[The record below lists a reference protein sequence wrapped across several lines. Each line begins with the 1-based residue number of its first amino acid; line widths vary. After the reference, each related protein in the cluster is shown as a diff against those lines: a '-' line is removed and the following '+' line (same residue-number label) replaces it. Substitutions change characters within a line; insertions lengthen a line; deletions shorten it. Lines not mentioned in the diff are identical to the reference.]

1 MAAFHTEILDVFEK
15 GDCMKK
21 ILYVGLLAALVV
33 LMGGTVAKADSIT
46 DGDISLS
53 ASVTGSTATVTIQCL
68 DAACS
73 GWYLGDLTL
82 KGFTFSGAPS
92 VNTAPTGYTVANGG
106 QNNKGVGNGG
116 GCNGTQGGKA
126 VCFDAALPLATA
138 LGNSPITFIANI
150 SGGGSNGGPLHVQ
163 VTGYNNAAGNQTGG
177 GKVFA
182 ISDDLTGGGGGT
194 GVPEPG
200 TLSLLGV
207 GLLGLAAL
215 KLAKS

>member
-1 MAAFHTEILDVFEK
+1 
-15 GDCMKK
+15 MKRT
-21 ILYVGLLAALVV
+21 IYFGLLIALVA
-33 LMGGTVAKADSIT
+33 LASGTAAKADSFSDI
-46 DGDISLS
+46 DISLT

-73 GWYLGDLTL
+73 GWFLGDLTL
-82 KGFTFSGAPS
+82 KGFTFSGAPTLNS
-92 VNTAPTGYTVANGG
+92 APAGYTIMDGG

-116 GCNGTQGGKA
+116 GCNGKQAGKA
-126 VCFDAALPLATA
+126 VCFDAALPLATVF
-138 LGNSPITFIANI
+138 GNSPITFVANI
-150 SGGGSNGGPLHVQ
+150 TDGGTNGGPLQVK

-182 ISDDLTGGGGGT
+182 ISLDLADGGSGNT
-194 GVPEPG
+194 VPEPG
-200 TLSLLGV
+200 SLSLLGA

>member
-1 MAAFHTEILDVFEK
+1 
-15 GDCMKK
+15 MKRTF
-21 ILYVGLLAALVV
+21 YFGLLVALIA
-33 LMGGTVAKADSIT
+33 LFSGTAAKADSIT
-46 DGDISLS
+46 DGDISLT

-73 GWYLGDLTL
+73 GWFLGDITL
-82 KGFTFSGAPS
+82 KGFTFSGAPTL
-92 VNTAPTGYTVANGG
+92 NTAPTGYGIKNGG

-138 LGNSPITFIANI
+138 LGNAPITFVANI
-150 SGGGSNGGPLHVQ
+150 TGGGSNGGPLHVQ
-163 VTGYNNAAGNQTGG
+163 VTGYNNGAGNQTGG

-182 ISDDLTGGGGGT
+182 ISDDLTGSGGG

-200 TLSLLGV
+200 TISLLGV
-207 GLLGLAAL
+207 GLLGLVAL
-215 KLAKS
+215 RLVKS